1 MVWGALEDAVATPC
15 GLIWNCILVVGAAPP
30 PPHRPS
36 ASVAAGPSASYSLLL
51 SLVCSAFSPFSLC
64 RLGFAAG
71 EAGSFAL
78 GEVLYQAGRNV
89 SSCRKSMVWG
99 MALVSQ
105 SQPSSRVSGR
115 RKSVL

>member
-15 GLIWNCILVVGAAPP
+15 GLIWNCTLVVGAAS
-30 PPHRPS
+30 PHPHS

-78 GEVLYQAGRNV
+78 GKVLYQAGRNV

-105 SQPSSRVSGR
+105 SQPSSCVSGR